1 MRKETPEKYESYVD
15 LVPGEW
21 TKVKIEVRGALA
33 QLYVHDQPQPTLIV
47 NDLKSGANGKGAIAL
62 WLDVGTEAH
71 FRNLTVSR

>member
-1 MRKETPEKYESYVD
+1 MRSTPDAVPTES
-15 LVPGEW
+15 
-21 TKVKIEVRGALA
+21 ALA
-33 QLYVHDQPQPTLIV
+33 KLYVHDQPQPTLIV